1 MTMARPKIVNAAW
14 QMLPEPLR
22 GKLRGNTG
30 KRFVRFVPVSLA
42 AVAASQITLAVLVGI
57 TKVSAGTSAI
67 IASMVGAA
75 VSYVLSRWAWE
86 RKGKPH
92 LLKETL
98 PFWLVSVGAWI
109 VLGLASHYASVWA
122 ISIGAS
128 HWERVAIV
136 NGAYFLT
143 NCVTFVTRFAIFHYV
158 LFANRGSKAVE
169 VAADTPAGGPG
180 LAAAGGEAGPGFIS
194 SNGAGRSNGAGQV
207 NPAAGAGRGNGAN
220 RADHGEPFSFAL
232 AADRPAPPRARR

>member
-207 NPAAGAGRGNGAN
+207 NPAAGAGRGNGAS

>member
-1 MTMARPKIVNAAW
+1 MG
-14 QMLPEPLR
+14 L
-22 GKLRGNTG
+22 
-30 KRFVRFVPVSLA
+30 
-42 AVAASQITLAVLVGI
+42 
-57 TKVSAGTSAI
+57 
-67 IASMVGAA
+67 GA
-75 VSYVLSRWAWE
+75 
-86 RKGKPH
+86 KGKPH

-180 LAAAGGEAGPGFIS
+180 LAAAGGEAGPDFIS
-194 SNGAGRSNGAGQV
+194 SNGAGQV
-207 NPAAGAGRGNGAN
+207 NPAAGAGRANGAS
-220 RADHGEPFSFAL
+220 RAGHGEPFSFAL

>member
-22 GKLRGNTG
+22 GKLRSNTG
-30 KRFVRFVPVSLA
+30 RRFVRFVPVSLA
-42 AVAASQITLAVLVGI
+42 AVAASQITLFVLVGVF
-57 TKVSAGTSAI
+57 KVSAGTSAI
-67 IASMVGAA
+67 IASMIGAA

-98 PFWLVSVGAWI
+98 PFWLVSIGAWI

-136 NGAYFLT
+136 NVAYFAA

-158 LFANRGSKAVE
+158 LFANRGAKAL
-169 VAADTPAGGPG
+169 AADSPAGGPG
-180 LAAAGGEAGPGFIS
+180 LAAAGYEGEPTIASPPRAG
-194 SNGAGRSNGAGQV
+194 
-207 NPAAGAGRGNGAN
+207 
-220 RADHGEPFSFAL
+220 RADHGEPVSFAL
-232 AADRPAPPRARR
+232 AADRPVPPRARR

>member
-67 IASMVGAA
+67 IASMVGAG

-136 NGAYFLT
+136 NVAYFAA

-158 LFANRGSKAVE
+158 LFASPGSKATE
-169 VAADTPAGGPG
+169 AAAATPAGGPG
-180 LAAAGGEAGPGFIS
+180 LAAAGYEAEPAHAAPPRADGT
-194 SNGAGRSNGAGQV
+194 GRADHGTG
-207 NPAAGAGRGNGAN
+207 
-220 RADHGEPFSFAL
+220 RADHGEPVSFAL
-232 AADRPAPPRARR
+232 AADRPAPPRVRR

>member
-14 QMLPEPLR
+14 HMLPEPLR
-22 GKLRGNTG
+22 GRLRSNTG
-30 KRFVRFVPVSLA
+30 RRFVRFVPVSLA
-42 AVAASQITLAVLVGI
+42 AVAASQITLFVLVGI

-67 IASMVGAA
+67 IASMVGAG
-75 VSYVLSRWAWE
+75 VSYLLSRWAWE

-128 HWERVAIV
+128 HWERVVIV
-136 NGAYFLT
+136 NAAYFLT
-143 NCVTFVTRFAIFHYV
+143 NCVTFVSRFLIFHYV
-158 LFANRGSKAVE
+158 LFANRGPKAAE
-169 VAADTPAGGPG
+169 VAAETPAGGPG
-180 LAAAGGEAGPGFIS
+180 LAAAGPGDGPGLAS
-194 SNGAGRSNGAGQV
+194 QPRGHRASPDRSG
-207 NPAAGAGRGNGAN
+207 
-220 RADHGEPFSFAL
+220 HGEPVPFAL

>member
-30 KRFVRFVPVSLA
+30 RRFIRFVPVSLA
-42 AVAASQITLAVLVGI
+42 AVAASQLTLAVLVGI

-136 NGAYFLT
+136 NVAYFLT

-158 LFANRGSKAVE
+158 LFANRGSRATE
-169 VAADTPAGGPG
+169 LAADSPAGGPG
-180 LAAAGGEAGPGFIS
+180 LAAAGREAGPGIARPARGAHP
-194 SNGAGRSNGAGQV
+194 NG
-207 NPAAGAGRGNGAN
+207 AAGAHGAGH
-220 RADHGEPFSFAL
+220 AGQGEPVPFAL
-232 AADRPAPPRARR
+232 AADRPPPRARR

>member
-14 QMLPEPLR
+14 RRLPEPMR
-22 GKLRGNTG
+22 QRLRGNTG

-42 AVAASQITLAVLVGI
+42 AVAASQLTLAILVGI
-57 TKVSAGTSAI
+57 TKLSAGASAI
-67 IASMVGAA
+67 IASMLGAG

-92 LLKETL
+92 VLKETL

-122 ISIGAS
+122 ISMGAS

-136 NGAYFLT
+136 NGAYFAA
-143 NCVTFVTRFAIFHYV
+143 NCVTFVTRFVIFHYV
-158 LFANRGSKAVE
+158 LFANRGAKAT
-169 VAADTPAGGPG
+169 AAAAETPAGGPG
-180 LAAAGGEAGPGFIS
+180 LAAAGSVGESALADRP
-194 SNGAGRSNGAGQV
+194 R
-207 NPAAGAGRGNGAN
+207 PA
-220 RADHGEPFSFAL
+220 DQGEPVSFAF
-232 AADRPAPPRARR
+232 AADRPAAPRARR

>member
-1 MTMARPKIVNAAW
+1 MTVARPKIVNAAW
-14 QMLPEPLR
+14 HMLPEPLR
-22 GKLRGNTG
+22 GRLRGNTG
-30 KRFVRFVPVSLA
+30 RRFVRFVPVSMA

-57 TKVSAGTSAI
+57 TKLSAGTSAI
-67 IASMVGAA
+67 IASMVGAG

-92 LLKETL
+92 VLKETL

-122 ISIGAS
+122 ISMGAS

-136 NGAYFLT
+136 NTAYFLT

-158 LFANRGSKAVE
+158 LFANRGSE
-169 VAADTPAGGPG
+169 RAAGTPAGGPG
-180 LAAAGGEAGPGFIS
+180 LAAAGSAAPAGTRRLAGP
-194 SNGAGRSNGAGQV
+194 
-207 NPAAGAGRGNGAN
+207 PRG
-220 RADHGEPFSFAL
+220 DHGEPVSFAL
-232 AADRPAPPRARR
+232 AADRPVVPRARR

>member
-14 QMLPEPLR
+14 RMLPEPVR

-42 AVAASQITLAVLVGI
+42 AVAASQLTLAILVGV

-67 IASMVGAA
+67 IASMVGAG

-136 NGAYFLT
+136 NLAYFAT
-143 NCVTFVTRFAIFHYV
+143 NCVTFVSRFLIFHYV
-158 LFANRGSKAVE
+158 LFANRGPEATE
-169 VAADTPAGGPG
+169 AAAETPAGGPG
-180 LAAAGGEAGPGFIS
+180 LAAAGAADGQGPAS
-194 SNGAGRSNGAGQV
+194 QPGQ
-207 NPAAGAGRGNGAN
+207 PSGHGAAGT
-220 RADHGEPFSFAL
+220 DHGEEPVSFAL
-232 AADRPAPPRARR
+232 AADRPAPPPVRR